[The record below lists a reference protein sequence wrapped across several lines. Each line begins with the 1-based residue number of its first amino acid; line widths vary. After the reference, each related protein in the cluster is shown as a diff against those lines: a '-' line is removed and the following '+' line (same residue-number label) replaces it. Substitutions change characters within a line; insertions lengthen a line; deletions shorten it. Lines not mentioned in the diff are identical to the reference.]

1 MKERNVTM
9 YVCDND
15 KKVNKVRGYCKYH
28 KVENREI
35 VSTLVKKGKII
46 IMYTD
51 EKKWGD
57 IKTQE
62 AVERKDI
69 NGSHCYFNINKK

>member
-1 MKERNVTM
+1 MKGRNVTM

-28 KVENREI
+28 NVENREI
-35 VSTLVKKGKII
+35 VSTIVEEGKII

-51 EKKWGD
+51 DKRWED
-57 IKTQE
+57 IIMMN
-62 AVERKDI
+62 AVEELDI
-69 NGSHCYFNINKK
+69 NGSHFYKNKK